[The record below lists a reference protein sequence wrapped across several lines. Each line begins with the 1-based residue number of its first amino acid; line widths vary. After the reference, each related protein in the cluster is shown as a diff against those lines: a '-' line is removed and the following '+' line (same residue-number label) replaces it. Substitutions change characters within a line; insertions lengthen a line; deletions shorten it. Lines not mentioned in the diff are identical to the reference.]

1 MAKSFNFK
9 ASLIFIR
16 YDFPELQI
24 YGVIHVR
31 SNCSSFRL
39 EMLDLD

>member
-9 ASLIFIR
+9 ASLISIR
-16 YDFPELQI
+16 YDFPALQI
-24 YGVIHVR
+24 YGVTHVR

-39 EMLDLD
+39 EMLDLN